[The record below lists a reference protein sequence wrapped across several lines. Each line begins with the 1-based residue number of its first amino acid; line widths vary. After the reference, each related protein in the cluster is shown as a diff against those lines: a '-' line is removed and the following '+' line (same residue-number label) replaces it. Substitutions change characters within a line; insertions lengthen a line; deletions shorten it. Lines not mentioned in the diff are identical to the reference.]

1 MSYSFHIRLTK
12 FTAAAGLPIPWYL
25 ATCREGAKRP
35 RADNLAGDPSTP
47 VGVSPTGSGESPEPP
62 IFQTGLDLTDNTCP
76 PSLST
81 AVQLPLPERFIT
93 FAPA

>member
-1 MSYSFHIRLTK
+1 
-12 FTAAAGLPIPWYL
+12 
-25 ATCREGAKRP
+25 
-35 RADNLAGDPSTP
+35 
-47 VGVSPTGSGESPEPP
+47 VSPTGSGESPEPP